1 MTPDRRWLWLA
12 VAVHC
17 LFGTVYLA
25 ILPLWGAVPDEPL
38 HYSRIKYE
46 AEFHRWPRITDPR
59 PWGEP
64 LAVYCL
70 TADPAGASQHGPL
83 YYTPAVPLYW
93 LTSGLSLKAQ
103 LYALRGW
110 SLVLG
115 AIMVW
120 LAWLALR
127 ELFDDGRLVAAGTML
142 VALLPHRLL
151 MSAVIYNDIACGAAT
166 TLYLLWLIRAVEP
179 KRAGA
184 VGAHSE
190 PQDARPEPPAGGPPV
205 PPTGCGTALADKPPV
220 APFTDASPET
230 APMAA
235 GDFSRR
241 WLLAGCGLG
250 LAYLAKRVVLVTVPG
265 SLVLLWLWHRRSGRP
280 RDDLARAVGAWL
292 LGFLLVGGWWIALDA
307 RRYGEL
313 LPMEP
318 GLGRATWP
326 ELFAALP
333 AGEIARLTGFALRGL
348 WLSIWSQVG
357 WVPFDAGAGWA
368 VVAWLL
374 YGAFALATVAV
385 PIGLARGWRR
395 EPGPA
400 RDLQLGFLVML
411 AGMVYGALHWVL
423 LSGFHGNEETGK
435 HAIALIVPLVALA
448 AWAWRALLGERRAA
462 GALWLGAGLFLFFNL
477 ASLTRLTTY
486 LIPTHA
492 PPDPPQAVARVRD
505 LPSGAAP
512 GLWHRYR
519 VPGVVQQGGYVA
531 PPGPPPAELLP
542 PE

>member
-1 MTPDRRWLWLA
+1 MRSTSTSAPLGPDRRGLA
-12 VAVHC
+12 AALVAHAV
-17 LFGTVYLA
+17 LAGTYLA

-70 TADPAGASQHGPL
+70 TADPAGTSQHGPL
-83 YYTPAVPLYW
+83 YYTPAVPLYQ
-93 LTSGLSLKAQ
+93 LTSGLSLKVQ
-103 LYALRGW
+103 LYLLRGW
-110 SLVLG
+110 SLLLG
-115 AIMVW
+115 ALMVL

-166 TLYLLWLIRAVEP
+166 TLYLLWLIRAG
-179 KRAGA
+179 KGGLSGA
-184 VGAHSE
+184 
-190 PQDARPEPPAGGPPV
+190 
-205 PPTGCGTALADKPPV
+205 
-220 APFTDASPET
+220 
-230 APMAA
+230 
-235 GDFSRR
+235 FSA
-241 WLLAGCGLG
+241 WFVAGCGLG

-265 SLVLLWLWHRRSGRP
+265 SLVLIWLWHRRSGRP

-292 LGFLLVGGWWIALDA
+292 LGFLLIGGWWIALDA

-318 GLGRATWP
+318 GLGRATWL

-357 WVPFDAGAGWA
+357 WVPLDAGAGWT

-385 PIGLARGWRR
+385 PLGLVRGWRR
-395 EPGPA
+395 EPGQE
-400 RDLQLGFLVML
+400 RDLQLCFVVML

-462 GALWLGAGLFLFFNL
+462 AALWLGAGLFLLFNL
-477 ASLTRLTTY
+477 ASVARLTTY

-492 PPDPPQAVARVRD
+492 PPDPPQATARVRD

-519 VPGVVQQGGYVA
+519 VPGVVQQGGYIA

-542 PE
+542 PG